1 MHRFSLE
8 QLDTLLALI
17 DAGSFEAAASRL
29 HVTPSAISQRV
40 KAMEQ
45 SSGRVL
51 VRRTSP
57 VTLTEA
63 GDVLLRYARQ
73 VDLLEADALRTLRVD
88 SDSGR
93 PFRVS
98 LAVNADSLATWFL
111 DALAGLGGRLGV
123 VFDLHREDQERTTA
137 LLRDGT
143 VIAAVTSTRDAV
155 QGCVIEPLGIMRYR
169 AVATPAFRE
178 RWMPGT
184 ATPTQLADA
193 PVVTFDRND
202 DLQEAFL
209 RKFSGRTGAMAAHY
223 VPTSADFA
231 RAIALEFGWGL
242 LPEQQCV
249 ALLAEGVLAE
259 LAPRHHVDVPLY
271 WQRWNL
277 ESPLL
282 EAVSAA
288 VRYEAAVALRPYEEG
303 HPPTFSWPPT
313 L

>member
-8 QLDTLLALI
+8 QLATLLALI
-17 DAGSFEAAASRL
+17 EVGSFEGAASRL
-29 HVTPSAISQRV
+29 HVTPSAVSQRV

-57 VTLTEA
+57 VALTEA

-73 VDLLEADALRTLRVD
+73 VDLLEADTLRTLRVD
-88 SDSGR
+88 SEPGR
-93 PFRVS
+93 PSRVS

-111 DALAGLGGRLGV
+111 DALAGLGESLGV
-123 VFDLHREDQERTTA
+123 VFDLHREDQEHTTA
-137 LLRDGT
+137 LLRAGT
-143 VIAAVTSTRDAV
+143 VIAAVTSTRDVV
-155 QGCVIEPLGIMRYR
+155 QGCVTEPLGVMRYR

-184 ATPTQLADA
+184 AGGARLADA

-202 DLQEAFL
+202 DMQDEFL
-209 RKFSGRTGAMAAHY
+209 RKYSGRSGVAAHY

-231 RAIALEFGWGL
+231 RAIVREFGWGL
-242 LPEQQCV
+242 LPEQQCL
-249 ALLAEGVLAE
+249 APLAEGVLVE
-259 LAPRHHVDVPLY
+259 LAPGHHVDVPLY

-282 EAVSAA
+282 EAVSTA
-288 VRYEAAVALRPYEEG
+288 VRDEAATALRPHEKG
-303 HPPTFSWPPT
+303 HPQ
-313 L
+313 

>member
-1 MHRFSLE
+1 MHRFSLD
-8 QLDTLLALI
+8 QLETLLALI
-17 DAGSFEAAASRL
+17 DTGSFETAASRL
-29 HVTPSAISQRV
+29 HVTPSAVSQRV

-45 SSGRVL
+45 ASGRVL

-57 VTLTEA
+57 VTLTED

-73 VDLLEADALRTLRVD
+73 VDLLEVETLRTLRVD
-88 SDSGR
+88 SGSGG

-111 DALAGLGGRLGV
+111 EALAGLGERLGV
-123 VFDLHREDQERTTA
+123 VFDLHREDQEHTA
-137 LLRDGT
+137 TLLRAGT

-169 AVATPAFRE
+169 AVATPAFRD
-178 RWMPGT
+178 RWMPGP

-202 DLQEAFL
+202 ALQEAFL
-209 RKFSGRTGAMAAHY
+209 RAYSTGGSSATHY

-231 RAIALEFGWGL
+231 RAITLEFGWGL
-242 LPEQQCV
+242 LPEQQC
-249 ALLAEGVLAE
+249 LGSISEGVLVE
-259 LAPRHHVDVPLY
+259 LAPGHPVDVPLF

-277 ESPLL
+277 ASPLL
-282 EAVSAA
+282 DAVSAA
-288 VRYEAAVALRPYEEG
+288 VRGEAARALRRVE
-303 HPPTFSWPPT
+303 PPARLASGFA
-313 L
+313 

>member
-1 MHRFSLE
+1 MRRFSLE

-17 DAGSFEAAASRL
+17 EAGSFEGAASRL
-29 HVTPSAISQRV
+29 HVTPSAVSQRV

-45 SSGRVL
+45 ASGRVL

-57 VTLTEA
+57 VALTEA

-73 VDLLEADALRTLRVD
+73 VDLLEADTLRTLRVD
-88 SDSGR
+88 SEPGR

-111 DALAGLGGRLGV
+111 DALAGLGESLGV
-123 VFDLHREDQERTTA
+123 VFDLHREDQEHTTA
-137 LLRDGT
+137 LLRAGT

-155 QGCVIEPLGIMRYR
+155 QGCVTEPLGVMRYR

-178 RWMPGT
+178 RWMPE
-184 ATPTQLADA
+184 ATGGARLADA

-209 RKFSGRTGAMAAHY
+209 RKYSGRSGLVAHY

-231 RAIALEFGWGL
+231 RAIIREFGWGL
-242 LPEQQCV
+242 LPEQQCL
-249 ALLAEGVLAE
+249 APLAEGVLVE
-259 LAPRHHVDVPLY
+259 LAPGNHVDVPLY

-282 EAVSAA
+282 EAVSTA
-288 VRYEAAVALRPYEEG
+288 VRDEAASALRPYEKG
-303 HPPTFSWPPT
+303 HPQ
-313 L
+313 